1 MHGEGVGRVDQ
12 EIEALLSENA
22 REALSA
28 AEAAREQP
36 ARKDHGLRSSPR
48 KRQGHVVARV
58 AFERAGDASSLA
70 AASKNEKL
78 RRFHHA
84 EVAL

>member
-1 MHGEGVGRVDQ
+1 VGRVDQ
-12 EIEALLSENA
+12 EIEALLGENA
-22 REALSA
+22 REPLSA
-28 AEAAREQP
+28 AEASREQP
-36 ARKDHGLRSSPR
+36 ARKGHGLRSSPCQ
-48 KRQGHVVARV
+48 RQGHVVAHV
-58 AFERAGDASSLA
+58 PGERAGEASSLA